1 MPPVP
6 LAVFLLMLAFLMF
19 ALAACGL
26 RLPRVDMISCG
37 LALWVLSV
45 LVRSVP

>member
-1 MPPVP
+1 MP

-26 RLPRVDMISCG
+26 RLPRVEMVAFG
-37 LALWVLSV
+37 LALWVLSI
-45 LVRSVP
+45 LVRSV